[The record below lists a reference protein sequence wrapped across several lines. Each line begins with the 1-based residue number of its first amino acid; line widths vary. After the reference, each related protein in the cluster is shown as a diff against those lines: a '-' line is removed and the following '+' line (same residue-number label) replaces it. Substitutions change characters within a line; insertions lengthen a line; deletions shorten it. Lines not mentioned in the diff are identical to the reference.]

1 MIRKIIALITIMLL
15 CILSGCKTQEIVR
28 TEVVEVPRISIVEK
42 HDTIRDSISVKDSVI
57 VQTKGDTIIRDRW
70 RTETKWR
77 DRIKV
82 VNSTD
87 TVTQT
92 IPVET
97 VKYVEKKLTPWQTTR
112 LHFAN
117 VILILIG
124 AFVGLRLV
132 VQILKKK
139 GRL

>member
-1 MIRKIIALITIMLL
+1 MIRKLIAIITIMLL
-15 CILSGCKTQEIVR
+15 CILSGCRTKELVR
-28 TEVVEVPRISIVEK
+28 TEVVEVPRISVVEK
-42 HDTIRDSISVKDSVI
+42 HDTIRDSISVKDSI
-57 VQTKGDTIIRDRW
+57 IIQTKGDTILKDRW

-82 VNSTD
+82 VNTTD

-92 IPVET
+92 VPVET

-117 VILILIG
+117 VILILLG
-124 AFVGLRLV
+124 AFVGLRIV
-132 VQILKKK
+132 VQILKRK

>member
-15 CILSGCKTQEIVR
+15 CIFSGCKTQEIVR
-28 TEVVEVPRISIVEK
+28 TEVVEVPRISTVEK

-57 VQTKGDTIIRDRW
+57 VQTKGDTIMRDRW

-77 DRIKV
+77 DRVKV
-82 VNSTD
+82 VNTTD

-124 AFVGLRLV
+124 AFVGLRV
-132 VQILKKK
+132 VIQILKKK

>member
-15 CILSGCKTQEIVR
+15 CILSGCRTKELVR
-28 TEVVEVPRISIVEK
+28 TEVVEVPRISVVQK
-42 HDTIRDSISVKDSVI
+42 HDTIRDSISVMDSI
-57 VQTKGDTIIRDRW
+57 IIQTKGDTILKDRW

-82 VNSTD
+82 VNTTD

-92 IPVET
+92 VPVET

-132 VQILKKK
+132 IHLLKRK

>member
-1 MIRKIIALITIMLL
+1 MIRKLIAIITIMLL
-15 CILSGCKTQEIVR
+15 CIFSGCRTQEIVR
-28 TEVVEVPRISIVEK
+28 TEVVEVPRISVVEK
-42 HDTIRDSISVKDSVI
+42 HDTIRDSVSVKDSVI
-57 VQTKGDTIIRDRW
+57 IQTKGDTILKDRW

-92 IPVET
+92 IPVTE
-97 VKYVEKKLTPWQTTR
+97 VKYIEKKLTPWQTTR

-132 VQILKKK
+132 IHLLKRK